1 MNGLTVVSPA
11 GDRPADGGE
20 LEASSADGL
29 LVLADFLRLNVA
41 QGDASERTIRAYLD
55 HIRQFVG
62 WCKDTGVN
70 PSTAS
75 ETDLARYRRFL
86 GAGYTRST
94 VSVKLTA
101 LRQFYQAAVWR
112 GLRPDNPAEGLKAP
126 PDHTTQ
132 ADRIIERYLSPQ
144 SVHALLAAPDC
155 STATGRRDVAMMSLM
170 YYHGLRV
177 SEVAHLKMTDIRH
190 GDPPRITVRRSKGRK
205 TRTNA
210 FVGIT
215 AQRVQ
220 AWLRDR
226 ETLWTRQSGSAIF
239 LSLSKAQRRQPITT
253 PGVRWVVKRY
263 LKALDLYEPGIGPH
277 ALRHAHI
284 THALV
289 AGADLHAVSREV
301 GHSSTATTGVYV
313 HVAQALMENPA
324 SFLERTDLERTEI
337 P

>member
-1 MNGLTVVSPA
+1 MNGDLIVLPE
-11 GDRPADGGE
+11 E
-20 LEASSADGL
+20 LEPVPSSADGL

-62 WCKDTGVN
+62 WCRDNEVN

-86 GAGYTRST
+86 SGAGYTRST
-94 VSVKLTA
+94 VSVKLSA

-112 GLRPDNPAEGLKAP
+112 GLRADNPAEGLKAP

-144 SVHALLAAPDC
+144 AVHDLLAAPDC
-155 STATGRRDVAMMSLM
+155 STVTGRRDVAMMSLM

-190 GDPPRITVRRSKGRK
+190 GDPPRLTIRRSKGRK

-210 FVGIT
+210 LVGVT

-220 AWLRDR
+220 TWLEDR
-226 ETLWTRQSGSAIF
+226 EKLWIRRSGNAVF

-253 PGVRWVVKRY
+253 PGVRWVVKKY
-263 LKALDLYEPGIGPH
+263 LKVLDLYEQGVGPH

-301 GHSSTATTGVYV
+301 GHSSTATTSIYV
-313 HVAQALMENPA
+313 HVIQALMENPA
-324 SFLERTDLERTEI
+324 SFLESTGI